1 MEQQLVVEPS
11 LSLEP
16 LAVHPNALLI
26 KSLYSAIGAQDLTAI
41 DACYDDEAYFQ
52 DIAFRRH
59 RKRRIMEMWRY
70 VCHGKPD
77 VTFDVNTISADDRT
91 GTGRWRAKY
100 VFGKTD
106 RKPGVRIDNAITSAF
121 VFRNGLIV
129 EHRDDCDVMGWA
141 RQAFRSPI
149 AVFIVGHVAPFR
161 RGMAGL
167 KLYRFRKKQ
176 KTD

>member
-1 MEQQLVVEPS
+1 MPSPAAALYHVGAAPRPRAPDEGRTRFLRRARITVEQQLVVEPS

-59 RKRRIMEMWRY
+59 KKRRIMEMWRY

-129 EHRDDCDVMGWA
+129 
-141 RQAFRSPI
+141 
-149 AVFIVGHVAPFR
+149 
-161 RGMAGL
+161 
-167 KLYRFRKKQ
+167 
-176 KTD
+176 